1 MRLKVFSP
9 SRVIVDTEVSKVV
22 ADSRHGSFCL
32 LPRHIDYVA
41 VLVTGI
47 LSYEESDSN
56 HERFLAVDE
65 GILVKRGSDVSV
77 SARKAVGGADL
88 GRLSQT
94 IEEEFTELDEREVKT
109 RTIIAKLET
118 DFVRKAIEMRSS

>member
-1 MRLKVFSP
+1 MRLQVFIP
-9 SRVIVDTEVSKVV
+9 SRMIVDAEVSKVV

-47 LSYEESDSN
+47 LSYEESNSGR
-56 HERFLAVDE
+56 EQFLAVDE
-65 GILVKRGSDVSV
+65 GILIKRGTDVSV

-94 IEEEFTELDEREVKT
+94 IEEEFSELDEREAKT
-109 RTIIAKLET
+109 RTIIAKLES
-118 DFVRKAIEMRSS
+118 DFVRKAIEMHSA

>member
-1 MRLKVFSP
+1 MRLKVFIP
-9 SRVIVDTEVSKVV
+9 NRMIVDTEVSKVV

-47 LSYEESDSN
+47 LAYEQADSGQ
-56 HERFLAVDE
+56 EQFLAVDE
-65 GILVKRGSDVSV
+65 GILVKRGHDVNV
-77 SARKAVGGADL
+77 SARKAVGGVDL

-94 IEEEFTELDEREVKT
+94 LEEEFTELDEREART
-109 RTIIAKLET
+109 RTIIAKLES
-118 DFVRKAIEMRSS
+118 DFVRKAIEMHST

>member
-1 MRLKVFSP
+1 MRLKVFIP
-9 SRVIVDTEVSKVV
+9 NRMIVDTQVSKVV

-47 LSYEESDSN
+47 LSYEQTDSGQ
-56 HERFLAVDE
+56 EQFLAVDE
-65 GILVKRGSDVSV
+65 GILVKRGSDVNV

-94 IEEEFTELDEREVKT
+94 IEEEFAELDERETKT
-109 RTIIAKLET
+109 RTIIAKLES
-118 DFVRKAIEMRSS
+118 DFIRKALEMHSA